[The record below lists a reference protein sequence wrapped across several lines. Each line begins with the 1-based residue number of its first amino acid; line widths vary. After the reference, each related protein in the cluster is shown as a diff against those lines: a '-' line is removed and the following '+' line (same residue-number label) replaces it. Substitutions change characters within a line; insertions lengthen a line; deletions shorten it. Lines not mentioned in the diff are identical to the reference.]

1 MNSTSDKENTLT
13 RKISAELAGKIALL
27 PDRPGV
33 YVFKNSLGQIIY
45 IGKAKSLRSR
55 VRSYFTASDDG
66 RYQYPRLVA
75 SIRDF
80 DLFLTTS
87 EVEALKTEADLIR
100 HHKPRFNV
108 DLRDDKSFPFIKIT
122 REPFPRVLLTR
133 KPHEAPPGDS
143 YGPFTDVKGTRW
155 LLRTLKGVLQIRD
168 CSLPLTQ
175 EKINAGKFRLCLDY
189 HIGRC
194 GGPCE
199 NKVDGEAYRRGVERF
214 GRILKGQNEEIIAE
228 LETEMREYSA
238 SLRFEDAAFAR
249 DRILAAKRF
258 AERQPKVAPRPIDC
272 DAVGIVR
279 EDSYAA
285 ISLIKVR
292 RGRIIGQSPFH
303 MDRTEG
309 LHDGAVL
316 EAFLIR
322 HYQIADSI
330 PAQILISAD
339 IDDESTLSTYLS
351 ELAGRKIT
359 VITPKRGDKK
369 HLIDIARTNAEH
381 LLLEQRTMADKRD
394 FVPRSLKALQDHL
407 RLANPPLRIE
417 AFDISHLAG
426 SDTVA
431 SMVTFK
437 DAKPFKAGYRIF
449 KIKTV
454 DGIDDFGSI
463 GEAVGRR
470 YSRLL
475 MEKTSNTSPDLELEQ
490 DGVEEEDTDRESS
503 PESLFPDLVLI
514 DGGIG
519 QLNRARM
526 VLDNLGLKELPVIGL
541 AKRLEEIY
549 IPGET
554 EPLLLSRSSSALR
567 LLQQLRDEAHRFAV
581 TRQRLL
587 RGKRVIKSRLDEIE
601 GIGPTRRAALLKHFG
616 SVKRVSAATLE
627 EIIAVPGISKRAAE
641 SIQSALQTDNN
652 KMSSQ

>member
-1 MNSTSDKENTLT
+1 MNESIDNKAALT
-13 RKISAELAGKIALL
+13 RKIAPYLAEKLGLL
-27 PDRPGV
+27 PDKPGV

-45 IGKAKSLRSR
+45 IGKAKSLRAR
-55 VRSYFTASDDG
+55 VRSYFNATDDG
-66 RYQYPRLVA
+66 RYQYPRLIA

-87 EVEALKTEADLIR
+87 EVEALKTEASLIR

-133 KPHEAPPGDS
+133 KPQESPPGDV
-143 YGPFTDVKGTRW
+143 YGPFTDVKGTRA

-168 CSLPLTQ
+168 CALPLTE
-175 EKINAGKFRLCLDY
+175 EKIAQGKFRLCLDY

-199 NKVDGEAYRRGVERF
+199 GKVGVADYRQNIQRF
-214 GRILKGQNEEIIAE
+214 GKILKGHNEETITE
-228 LETEMREYSA
+228 LEAEMKDYSA
-238 SLRFEDAAFAR
+238 NLRFEDAAFAR
-249 DRILAAKRF
+249 DRIAAARRF
-258 AERQPKVAPRPIDC
+258 AERQPKVAPNPIDC
-272 DAVGIVR
+272 DAVGMVR

-292 RGRIIGQSPFH
+292 HGRIIGQSPFH
-303 MDRTEG
+303 MDRTDG
-309 LHDGAVL
+309 LDNGAVL
-316 EAFLIR
+316 EAFLVR
-322 HYQIADSI
+322 HYEIADSVPVTIYLSAQIAD
-330 PAQILISAD
+330 PAPILS
-339 IDDESTLSTYLS
+339 YLS
-351 ELAGRKIT
+351 ELAG
-359 VITPKRGDKK
+359 KRVSLQVPQRGQKK

-381 LLLEQRTMADKRD
+381 LLLEHRTMADKRD
-394 FVPRSLKALQDHL
+394 FVPRSIKALQDHL
-407 RLANPPLRIE
+407 KLPTPPQKIE

-437 DAKPFKAGYRIF
+437 DGKPFKAGYRIF
-449 KIKTV
+449 KIRTV
-454 DGIDDFGSI
+454 AGIDDFSSI
-463 GEAVGRR
+463 GEAVERR

-475 MEKTSNTSPDLELEQ
+475 MEQANVADVDPEAIDEGDEEVEIDDKTFADKT
-490 DGVEEEDTDRESS
+490 
-503 PESLFPDLVLI
+503 FPDLVLI

-519 QLNRARM
+519 QLNRARQ
-526 VLDNLGLKELPVIGL
+526 VLDRLGLNDLPVVGL

-549 IPGET
+549 ILGEP

-567 LLQQLRDEAHRFAV
+567 LLQHLRDEAHRFAV

-587 RGKRVIKSRLDEIE
+587 RGKRQVKSRLDEIE

-616 SVKRVSAATLE
+616 SVKRIAAASIDELTE
-627 EIIAVPGISKRAAE
+627 VPGFSKRFAD
-641 SIQSALQTDNN
+641 IVKTALENV
-652 KMSSQ
+652 KA